1 MSMTPLLDEISAA
14 VDRAFDEQIRFLSD
28 FVEIPSLR
36 GAEAPAQDFIAR
48 ALQARG
54 FDVDR
59 WKVNVDDLAGM
70 PGFSPVDISYDQT
83 YSVVGA
89 LRCPEPKGRS
99 LILQGH
105 CDVVPEGPHEMW
117 DTPPFRA
124 VIKDSWMHGRGA
136 GYMKGGLVC
145 AIYAIDALVA
155 AGYRPA
161 ADLFLQSVAE
171 EESTGNG
178 ALSTIQRGYRAD
190 AVLIPE
196 SSRFKLARAQV
207 GVIWFKIRA
216 RGVPVHA
223 ADTGDGV
230 NAIEACVALI
240 PALKALELEWN
251 RRAKGDAIF
260 GRHEHPINLNIGQIE
275 GGDWPSSVPSWCEMS
290 CRLGILPS
298 QAVEDAKAEIRE
310 CIAQA
315 AQEQGAPEPE
325 VVWNGFATDGYVL
338 KDADELVNTLA
349 SAKTAVVGG
358 ELEEWVLTSLTDTRI
373 YGRYYGMP
381 SLSFGPT
388 SENYH
393 GFNERTNIESLR
405 QCTKLIALFVAE
417 WCGLERTGH
426 LRPET

>member
-1 MSMTPLLDEISAA
+1 MNTTPLLDEISRA
-14 VDRAFDEQIRFLSD
+14 VDRSFDEQIRFLSD

-36 GAEAPAQDFIAR
+36 GAEAPAQDFVAR
-48 ALQARG
+48 ALRARG
-54 FDVDR
+54 YDVDR
-59 WKVNVDDLAGM
+59 WKVDPDDLTGM
-70 PGFSPVDISYDQT
+70 LGFSPVDISYDQT

-105 CDVVPEGPHEMW
+105 CDVVPAGPHIMW

-124 VIKDSWMHGRGA
+124 VIKDGWMYGRGA
-136 GYMKGGLVC
+136 GDMKGGLVC
-145 AIYAIDALVA
+145 AIYAIGALAA

-207 GVIWFKIRA
+207 GVIWFRIRV

-223 ADTGDGV
+223 ADTGEGV
-230 NAIEACVALI
+230 NAIEACAALI
-240 PALKALELEWN
+240 PALKDLEVEWN
-251 RRAKGDAIF
+251 RRAKDDAVF
-260 GRHEHPINLNIGQIE
+260 GHHQHPINLNIGQIE

-290 CRLGILPS
+290 CRFGILPS
-298 QAVEDAKAEIRE
+298 QSVDDAKGEIER
-310 CIAQA
+310 CIMHA
-315 AQEQGAPEPE
+315 AAEQGGLEPE

-338 KDADELVNTLA
+338 ENADDLVATLA

-358 ELEEWVLTSLTDTRI
+358 QLEEWVLTSLTDTRI

-405 QCTKLIALFVAE
+405 QCTKIIALFVAE
-417 WCGLERTGH
+417 WCGLEGTG
-426 LRPET
+426 